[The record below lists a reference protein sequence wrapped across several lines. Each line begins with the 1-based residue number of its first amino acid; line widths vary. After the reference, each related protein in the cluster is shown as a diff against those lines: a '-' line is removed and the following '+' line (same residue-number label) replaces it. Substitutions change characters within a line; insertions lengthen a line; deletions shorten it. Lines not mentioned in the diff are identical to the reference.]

1 MFFLADTFLKVDKI
15 CRARRFVFMHYF
27 HSVLS
32 GHSAILS
39 SDSLELH
46 FVLVHCCPSSLVS
59 KNIPSINLFSNAG
72 LYLRIDDILLK
83 TSSKFSRGIGA
94 HRKQRNILNE

>member
-15 CRARRFVFMHYF
+15 YRARRFVFMHYF

-46 FVLVHCCPSSLVS
+46 FVLVHCCPSLTSFLMPDYTFESMIYCS
-59 KNIPSINLFSNAG
+59 KHLPNLAG
-72 LYLRIDDILLK
+72 GLEP
-83 TSSKFSRGIGA
+83 IG
-94 HRKQRNILNE
+94 NSEIF